1 MSKTSK
7 RLLVIFIILVI
18 AIVSIFI
25 TYKISFEPKIQ
36 VKSINSEVEL
46 NPKKIMKKLIP
57 NNIDLNLSGIEFKSS
72 SSFTDNEITDLIIYS
87 INNSNI
93 NTENLNGIR
102 ALINDNQLLLY
113 INFDYKGIP
122 LQAISNFTV
131 KANNNNAILH
141 YNYTKV
147 GFITIPKS
155 YIFNHIQNN
164 SILSKDEVNNI
175 IIISLTKDYGI
186 SIKNVSLTNR
196 KLNIELESKFN
207 F

>member
-7 RLLVIFIILVI
+7 RLLVILLILVI
-18 AIVSIFI
+18 AIVSVFI
-25 TYKISFEPKIQ
+25 TYKISFEPKVQ
-36 VKSINSEVEL
+36 VKSINSEVEST
-46 NPKKIMKKLIP
+46 PKTIIKKLIP

-72 SSFTDNEITDLIIYS
+72 SSFTDNELTDLIIYS

-102 ALINDNQLLLY
+102 TIINDNQLLLY

-131 KANNNNAILH
+131 KAANNSAILH

-147 GFITIPKS
+147 GFITVPKS
-155 YIFNHIQNN
+155 YIFNYIPNN
-164 SILSKDEVNNI
+164 SILSKDEANDD
-175 IIISLTKDYGI
+175 IIISLNKDYGI
-186 SIKNVSLTNR
+186 LIKKASLTNG
-196 KLNIELESKFN
+196 KLNIQFESKLN